1 MASGSTRHSYQ
12 PSIGTRQR
20 LLLTALRNA
29 GDVATLSARALISG
43 GPLASGAPPGPALIH
58 DGISPQRM
66 SRTRR
71 VGSSSGSLWRDTTVA
86 IVSVGATL

>member
-1 MASGSTRHSYQ
+1 M
-12 PSIGTRQR
+12 
-20 LLLTALRNA
+20 
-29 GDVATLSARALISG
+29 
-43 GPLASGAPPGPALIH
+43 ASGAPPGPALIH